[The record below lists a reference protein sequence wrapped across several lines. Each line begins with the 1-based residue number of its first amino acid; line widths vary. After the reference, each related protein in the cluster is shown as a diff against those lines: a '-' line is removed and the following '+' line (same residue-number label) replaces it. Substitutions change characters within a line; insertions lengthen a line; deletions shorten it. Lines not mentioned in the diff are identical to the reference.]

1 MYWADL
7 WFSFLFFLS
16 FISWERER
24 RDISTSWKSLL
35 GAMKH
40 GESYPTD
47 IIFSLVSPNLTCHQ
61 LAPQNLKWLRK
72 SMKKASV
79 WSPGLQRP
87 QSLNYISWT
96 YALFKALT
104 TEEQRKQ
111 SGFSLQD
118 LKLMCTWHGFFMWLS
133 FQNSYTETLSCCCLC
148 PGASHRLLPR
158 SPTVPVVNDP
168 DTVAHQGAILT
179 SKDSPTSGSRLS
191 RQRILN

>member
-24 RDISTSWKSLL
+24 RDISTSWKPLL

-40 GESYPTD
+40 GESYPTE

-111 SGFSLQD
+111 SGFSLQ
-118 LKLMCTWHGFFMWLS
+118 
-133 FQNSYTETLSCCCLC
+133 ETDVHMAWFLHVTQFSKQL
-148 PGASHRLLPR
+148 HRDPQLLLLLPVPR
-158 SPTVPVVNDP
+158 SFPQAPST
-168 DTVAHQGAILT
+168 LT
-179 SKDSPTSGSRLS
+179 YSASGEWPRHSGSSGSNPNSEGLTDKRE
-191 RQRILN
+191 